1 MSQDLTLPSLQELF
15 SANAVRVVE
24 HIPARSRTLW
34 ATVLASEL
42 DRARTQNSQPAWT
55 RLFMLAKCCLWVPDG
70 ARGGRK
76 SRGAESIPAI
86 VADRLR
92 KWQQGSIAELW
103 ESYQE
108 QTKRSPPGRRPRK
121 SPEEVQTARA
131 KRLAAEGLFG
141 RACEALASEGLF
153 TRNPELIQMLKD
165 LHPQGHQVQPTQED
179 QADPIEFSREGVK
192 AGVESFNRLAGA
204 GRSDLKP
211 QHLKEAVG
219 CKSPAAATV
228 VLDKL
233 TRLVNFL
240 VAGEA
245 CPEVAPFLA
254 GAPLHAGKKADGGV
268 RPIAVGETLRRLV
281 GKCCVGDSSIKDA
294 VKQLLEPRQLGVGT
308 RGGAEV
314 LTRAATTIVQEH
326 GHDPVM
332 ALLQID
338 STNAFNPISRD
349 KILLEVDALLPS
361 LSDWMRCCY
370 EGDPISGTKKPRSI
384 RQRTCNKDVC

>member
-1 MSQDLTLPSLQELF
+1 
-15 SANAVRVVE
+15 
-24 HIPARSRTLW
+24 
-34 ATVLASEL
+34 
-42 DRARTQNSQPAWT
+42 
-55 RLFMLAKCCLWVPDG
+55 
-70 ARGGRK
+70 
-76 SRGAESIPAI
+76 
-86 VADRLR
+86 
-92 KWQQGSIAELW
+92 
-103 ESYQE
+103 
-108 QTKRSPPGRRPRK
+108 
-121 SPEEVQTARA
+121 
-131 KRLAAEGLFG
+131 
-141 RACEALASEGLF
+141 
-153 TRNPELIQMLKD
+153 MLKD

-192 AGVESFNRLAGA
+192 AGVESPNRLAGA

-233 TRLVNFL
+233 TGLVNFL

-254 GAPLHAGKKADGGV
+254 GAPLYAGKKADGGV

-314 LTRAATTIVQEH
+314 LVRAANAIVQDH
-326 GHDPVM
+326 GHDPATAM
-332 ALLQID
+332 LQID
-338 STNAFNPISRD
+338 FTNAFNSISRD
-349 KILLEVDALLPS
+349 KILLEVDALLRA
-361 LSDWMRCCY
+361 LSAYTQWSY
-370 EGDPISGTKKPRSI
+370 EMKSHLWYEEVEILSGEGVQEVDPLGSFLVNSGATHTGVKDRGKMARSMPTCLVLGRLYDN
-384 RQRTCNKDVC
+384 RQTRRFSADPELP